1 MKECHVSRLCIV
13 AAVAALGTGLGPSK
27 AQSVQPPPRP
37 DGEDG
42 VQVLTRGPVHEA
54 FAETVTYDPEPGIV
68 VRMAPP
74 NPIEEMPP
82 DQRPEG
88 VNVTWI
94 PGYTA
99 WDDERNDYLWVSG
112 VWRSPPP
119 GRQWMS
125 GYWGRT
131 QLGFQWTSGY
141 WGDAQLNEV
150 EYLPEP
156 PETVEVGPGMPAPS
170 PDHSWIPGSWIW
182 HHGRYA
188 WRPGYWVTVQAD
200 WDWVPAHYTWAPRGY
215 VFVDGYWDYSVAHRG
230 VLFAPVYFDAGIYT
244 RPGFYYSPSIVISL
258 GVFSDHLFVR
268 PRYHHYYFGDYYDAG
283 YYDAGYYSRFAYQ
296 SSRYGYDPI
305 YAHQRWEHRQ
315 DRDWE
320 VRVDA
325 DFRRRRDNI
334 EARPPRTLS
343 AQVTLNTSGL
353 KTRESG
359 LVVAASLDQLAKTK
373 DSPMRFQAVDNDE
386 KQKHAQ
392 RGKEVRKSREER
404 QVLESPAVSTSAPD
418 PQKASEPVRVKLP
431 KSAIVARPAEELG
444 KDRAPPKR
452 QEAPEPDPKVE
463 AKPRKARAK
472 AQAPPAES
480 KEKPDAESKDQSKGK
495 SKKKDKDD

>member
-1 MKECHVSRLCIV
+1 MKECRVSKLCIV
-13 AAVAALGTGLGPSK
+13 VALGVIGTGLGLSS
-27 AQSVQPPPRP
+27 AQTLQPPPRP
-37 DGEDG
+37 DGEEG

-54 FAETVTYDPEPGIV
+54 FAETVTFDPEPGIV

-74 NPIEEMPP
+74 NPIEEVPP

-94 PGYTA
+94 PGYTS
-99 WDDERNDYLWVSG
+99 WDDERNDYVWVSG

-131 QLGFQWTSGY
+131 QQGFQWTSGY
-141 WGDAQLNEV
+141 WADAQVNEV

-156 PETVEVGPGMPAPS
+156 PETVEVGPSMAPPS
-170 PDHSWIPGSWIW
+170 ADHSWIPGSWIW

-188 WRPGYWVTVQAD
+188 WRPGYWVAAHTD
-200 WDWVPAHYTWAPRGY
+200 WNWVPAHYTWAPRGY
-215 VFVDGYWDYSVAHRG
+215 VFVDGYWDYSVGRRG

-244 RPGFYYSPSIVISL
+244 RQGFHYSPSTVISL
-258 GVFSDHLFVR
+258 AVFSDHLFVR
-268 PRYHHYYFGDYYDAG
+268 PRYNHYYFGDYYDAG
-283 YYDAGYYSRFAYQ
+283 YRDAGFYSRFAFQ

-325 DFRRRRDNI
+325 DFRHRREHI

-343 AQVTLNTSGL
+343 AQITLNTSGQ
-353 KTRESG
+353 KSRESG
-359 LVVAASLDQLAKTK
+359 LVVAASLDQLAKSK
-373 DSPMRFQAVDNDE
+373 ESPIRFQAVDSAE
-386 KQKHAQ
+386 KQHLVQ
-392 RGKEVRKSREER
+392 RGKEVRKFREER
-404 QVLESPAVSTSAPD
+404 QALETPTVSTSARD
-418 PQKASEPVRVKLP
+418 PQKAFETVRVKLP
-431 KSAIVARPAEELG
+431 KSAIVAKPTEALS
-444 KDRAPPKR
+444 KDRTPPKR
-452 QEAPEPDPKVE
+452 HQAPEPDPKVE
-463 AKPRKARAK
+463 AKPKKTHARAE
-472 AQAPPAES
+472 APQGEPR
-480 KEKPDAESKDQSKGK
+480 EKPDAESKHQPKGK
-495 SKKKDKDD
+495 SKKKSKDD

>member
-1 MKECHVSRLCIV
+1 MGKTFVGAFIV
-13 AAVAALGTGLGPSK
+13 AALVAIGTGLGLSS
-27 AQSVQPPPRP
+27 AQTVQPPPRP
-37 DGEDG
+37 DGEEG

-54 FAETVTYDPEPGIV
+54 FAETVTFDPEPGIV

-125 GYWGRT
+125 GYWGRM

-141 WGDAQLNEV
+141 WADAQVNEV

-156 PETVEVGPGMPAPS
+156 PETVEVGPSGAPPS
-170 PDHSWIPGSWIW
+170 ADHSWIPGSWVW

-188 WRPGYWVTVQAD
+188 WRPGYWVTVQSD
-200 WDWVPAHYTWAPRGY
+200 WDWVPSHYTWAPRGY
-215 VFVDGYWDYSVAHRG
+215 VFVDGYWDYSVGRRG
-230 VLFAPVYFDAGIYT
+230 VLFAPVYFDAGVYT
-244 RPGFYYSPSIVISL
+244 RQGFYYSPTIVINVT
-258 GVFSDHLFVR
+258 VFTDHLFVR

-283 YYDAGYYSRFAYQ
+283 YQDAGFYSRLSFQ

-305 YAHQRWEHRQ
+305 YAHQRWEHRH

-325 DFRRRRDNI
+325 DFRRRREHI
-334 EARPPRTLS
+334 EARPPRTLA
-343 AQVTLNTSGL
+343 AQLTLNTSGL
-353 KTRESG
+353 KSRESG
-359 LVVAASLDQLAKTK
+359 LMVAASLDQLAKSK
-373 DSPMRFQAVDNDE
+373 ENPIRFQAVDTVE
-386 KQKHAQ
+386 KQKLVQ
-392 RGKEVRKSREER
+392 RGKEVRTFREER
-404 QVLESPAVSTSAPD
+404 QSLETAIENPSAEKPF
-418 PQKASEPVRVKLP
+418 ARSEPVKVRLP
-431 KSAIVARPAEELG
+431 KSAIVARPTEELG
-444 KDRAPPKR
+444 KDRTPPKR
-452 QEAPEPDPKVE
+452 QDAPEPDPKVE
-463 AKPRKARAK
+463 AKPRKARVK
-472 AQAPPAES
+472 VEAPQVES
-480 KEKPDAESKDQSKGK
+480 REQPDAESKDQPKGK
-495 SKKKDKDD
+495 SKKKSKDD